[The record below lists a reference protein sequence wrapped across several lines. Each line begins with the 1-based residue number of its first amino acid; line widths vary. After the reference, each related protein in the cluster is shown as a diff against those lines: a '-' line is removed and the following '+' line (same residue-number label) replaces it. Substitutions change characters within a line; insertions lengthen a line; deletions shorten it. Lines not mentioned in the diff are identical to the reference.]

1 MNLLAYPKPIS
12 QPMAIG
18 FQFPISKII
27 SPVIFVCLLFFTA
40 SCKSTIERKDL
51 LGRWNYIKVV
61 NADPEDITSDEE
73 LKQAS
78 PAIIFT
84 ETNDLI
90 IEWGGK
96 QLSRGKYKLDGK
108 MIRYTESLQGGR
120 TREFPF
126 LISKLSDNELVFQTM
141 EKNYTLVTAIK
152 QR

>member
-1 MNLLAYPKPIS
+1 M
-12 QPMAIG
+12 
-18 FQFPISKII
+18 
-27 SPVIFVCLLFFTA
+27 
-40 SCKSTIERKDL
+40 
-51 LGRWNYIKVV
+51 GRWNYIKVV

-73 LKQAS
+73 LKHAS

-96 QLSRGKYKLDGK
+96 QLSSGKYKLDGK
-108 MIRYTESLQGGR
+108 MIRYTESLEGGR

-126 LISKLSDNELVFQTM
+126 LISKLTDTELVFETM
-141 EKNYTLVTAIK
+141 EKNYSRVTAIK

>member
-1 MNLLAYPKPIS
+1 MNIYRRHQSFSHSL
-12 QPMAIG
+12 
-18 FQFPISKII
+18 FPIPQII
-27 SPVIFVCLLFFTA
+27 ALTIITSLLLCFS
-40 SCKSTIERKDL
+40 SCSNSIEQKDL
-51 LGRWNYIKVV
+51 YGRWNYIKVV

-96 QLSRGKYKLDGK
+96 QLSKGKYKLDGK
-108 MIRYTESLQGGR
+108 MIRYTESLEGGR

-126 LISKLSDNELVFQTM
+126 LISKLSDTELVFQTM
-141 EKNYTLVTAIK
+141 EKNYTVVTAI
-152 QR
+152 R

>member
-1 MNLLAYPKPIS
+1 MNIYSRHQSYSHSL
-12 QPMAIG
+12 
-18 FQFPISKII
+18 FPIPPII
-27 SPVIFVCLLFFTA
+27 ALTIITSLLLCFS
-40 SCKSTIERKDL
+40 SCNNSIEQENL

-84 ETNDLI
+84 ESNDLI

-96 QLSRGKYKLDGK
+96 QLSKGKYKLDGK
-108 MIRYTESLQGGR
+108 MIRYTESLEGGR

-126 LISKLSDNELVFQTM
+126 LISKLSDTELVFQTM
-141 EKNYTLVTAIK
+141 EKNYTVVTAIRK
-152 QR
+152 R